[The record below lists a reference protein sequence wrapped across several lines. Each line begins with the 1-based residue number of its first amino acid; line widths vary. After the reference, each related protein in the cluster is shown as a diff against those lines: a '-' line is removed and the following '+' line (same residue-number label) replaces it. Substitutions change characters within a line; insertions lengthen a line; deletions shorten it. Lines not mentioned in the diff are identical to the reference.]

1 MTGNQKLVSVNP
13 IRAAEAFDKWKQR
26 HRQIENDAAK
36 AFYDQIVSRA
46 FGSKRSG
53 LGLPRSRKTWSDWRT
68 GKIKTTKSLSIE
80 VCSAIHE
87 MTGCDP
93 TEDGLFK
100 DQTRNTTQAIHFR
113 SLALK
118 ILSNAPFDGM
128 ERYEVSAT
136 SIHFRLSET
145 IEVDT
150 EMTGRRGTEKFTL
163 GRAKVGFRE
172 ARITLQTDGQV
183 VQSLTNL
190 VPSSPPENGSVD
202 GVFLQELPG
211 EQRQWVVQP
220 LDAGYLIGLIANAKL
235 AMIDCRKGANIRIS
249 IGAFQDDMDVSF
261 HPNFNNELDPIQQS
275 RARKRIIAK
284 MVHDRLKGGDD
295 FIELSI
301 GEAIA

>member
-1 MTGNQKLVSVNP
+1 MANNQKLVSVSP
-13 IRAAEAFDKWKQR
+13 IRAAEAFDKWKQL
-26 HRQIENDAAK
+26 HGQIENDAAR
-36 AFYDQIVSRA
+36 AFYDQIASRT

-53 LGLPRSRKTWSDWRT
+53 LGLPTSRKTWSDWRT
-68 GKIKTTKSLSIE
+68 GKIKTTKSLSIK
-80 VCSAIHE
+80 VCAAIHE
-87 MTGCDP
+87 VTGCDP

-118 ILSNAPFDGM
+118 LLTNAPIDEI

-150 EMTGRRGTEKFTL
+150 EMTGGRGTVKFTL

-172 ARITLQTDGQV
+172 ARIILKTDGQV
-183 VQSLTNL
+183 VQSLSNL

-211 EQRQWVVQP
+211 EEKQWVVQP
-220 LDAGYLIGLIANAKL
+220 SDAGYLIGLITNARL
-235 AMIDCRKGANIRIS
+235 AKIDCRKGASVKIS
-249 IGAFQDDMDVSF
+249 IGAFQADMDVSF
-261 HPNFNNELDPIQQS
+261 HPDFSNELEPIQQS
-275 RARKRIIAK
+275 HARKRIIAK
-284 MVHDRLKGGDD
+284 MIRDRLKAGDD